1 WSNGQVLSATPSH
14 PWAKIDAGET
24 GRQALERALKIL
36 RSIWQ
41 PVHRCCG
48 NPKVAAHGKA
58 VMGGLEK
65 AVKNLDDIKN
75 TYKSLSVMHSEK
87 LHVDPDNFRVC
98 YWPFRLHPD
107 VQEAWHKFLS
117 VVVSALGSTTEMQ
130 YK

>member
-98 YWPFRLHPD
+98 SFLLKSS
-107 VQEAWHKFLS
+107 EAWHKFLS
-117 VVVSALGSTTEMQ
+117 VVVSALGSTTEMA
-130 YK
+130 